1 MSNTDDFVVTRLRPR
16 PSEDVTLS
24 IPLKAL
30 TVAREIA
37 KERDMSV
44 EALLRFYI
52 GQGLREDVSRR
63 FSERLMETTERV
75 LARHI
80 TSEDERTAILRE
92 IQDEQAAA

>member
-16 PSEDVTLS
+16 PSEEVTLS

-30 TVAREIA
+30 TALREVAA
-37 KERDMSV
+37 ERDMSI
-44 EALLRFYI
+44 EALMRFYI

-63 FSERLMETTERV
+63 FSERLMEKTEQV

-80 TSEDERTAILRE
+80 ASEDERFAILAE
-92 IQDEQAAA
+92 IRDDQAA